1 MPLLLHLTCR
11 CGGGGRWPCGV
22 DHGPGRSYLSPMTS
36 SNSAARKPAPRVAAA
51 VLIALALT
59 LLGGCVRI
67 PVNEDT
73 LFQPKESVTIGT
85 FDHPEATLQEV
96 FFESDDGTRIN
107 AWYLTQPEP
116 RATVLFFGGYGFYL
130 VQSRPY
136 IDHFLD
142 QGVNALLV
150 DYRGYGRSEGEPSVA
165 ALKDDGLAAW
175 EMLIEDFD
183 VDPEAMVVHGHSLGT
198 FMATYV
204 AEQRGAAGLVLENP
218 ATSARDWTRAAV
230 PWYLRL
236 ILSFD
241 IAESIETEDN
251 LERIGAIEGHLL
263 VLAGGEDM
271 VTPAE
276 MAEDLYEAAAAA
288 ETRDLVVIEEGSHPD
303 LHEFDAYG
311 TAYRR
316 LVDRLGAGLVSRPAG
331 PQ

>member
-1 MPLLLHLTCR
+1 
-11 CGGGGRWPCGV
+11 
-22 DHGPGRSYLSPMTS
+22 MTR
-36 SNSAARKPAPRVAAA
+36 SNSAAPAAA
-51 VLIALALT
+51 RRAAAALLIVLALP

-67 PVNEDT
+67 PVNADT

-85 FDHPEATLQEV
+85 FDHPEATLEEI
-96 FFESDDGTRIN
+96 FFESEDGTRLN
-107 AWYLTQPEP
+107 AWYLSRREA

-130 VQSRPY
+130 VQSQPY
-136 IDHFLD
+136 INHFIK

-175 EMLIEDFD
+175 DVLTQDFG
-183 VDPEAMVVHGHSLGT
+183 VDPQTMVVHGHSLGT

-204 AEQRGAAGLVLENP
+204 AEQREAAALVLENP

-230 PWYLRL
+230 PWYLRP

-241 IAESIETEDN
+241 IAESIEVEDN
-251 LERIGAIEGHLL
+251 LERIGTVEEHLL

-276 MAEDLYEAAAAA
+276 MAGDLYEAAAAA
-288 ETRDLVVIEEGSHPD
+288 ETRDLVIIEEGSHPD

-316 LVDRLGAGLVSRPAG
+316 LVDRLGS
-331 PQ
+331 PQSSSPTATPSLSNTRYRRAAAP

>member
-1 MPLLLHLTCR
+1 MTR
-11 CGGGGRWPCGV
+11 SRSAGR
-22 DHGPGRSYLSPMTS
+22 T
-36 SNSAARKPAPRVAAA
+36 PAPRAAAA
-51 VLIALALT
+51 VLAAAVFIAVTLT
-59 LLGGCVRI
+59 LLGGCV
-67 PVNEDT
+67 PVPINEDT

-85 FDHPEATLQEV
+85 FDHPEATLQEL

-107 AWYLTQPEP
+107 AWYLSHPEP

-136 IDHFLD
+136 IDHFLE
-142 QGVNALLV
+142 QGVNALLI
-150 DYRGYGRSEGEPSVA
+150 DYRGYGRSEGEPSVG

-175 EMLIEDFD
+175 EMLTAEFGI
-183 VDPEAMVVHGHSLGT
+183 DPRELVIHGHSLGT

-204 AEQRGAAGLVLENP
+204 AEQREAAGLVLENP
-218 ATSARDWTRAAV
+218 ATTARGWTRAAV

-241 IAESIETEDN
+241 IDESFEAEDN
-251 LERIGAIEGHLL
+251 LERIATVGEHLL

-271 VTPAE
+271 VTPSE
-276 MAEDLYEAAAAA
+276 MAEELYAAADSAQS
-288 ETRDLVVIEEGSHPD
+288 RDRLLIEEGSHPD

-316 LVDRLGAGLVSRPAG
+316 LIDRLAAE
-331 PQ
+331 